1 MTSCRDAFPT
11 PNVASVS
18 HRTAATTGSVA
29 LARSPASPA
38 ADLGTR
44 LRPDFPI
51 LNQIPP
57 TGRPALAFLDTA
69 ASSQKPQAVIDA
81 LSTYYQTTNAN
92 IHRGVYALSE
102 HATAQ
107 FEAARAT
114 VADFIGAPDHHEVIF
129 TRNTT
134 EGINLVASAWGRR
147 NLRSGDLIVL
157 TVMEHHSN
165 LVPWQLIA
173 EETGAELGFIGM
185 LPDGTLD
192 LDSLDALLA
201 REPKLVAFSHVSNA
215 LGTVHP
221 AAEITRRAKAIGAT
235 VLIDGAQSAPHIPVD
250 VAELGCD
257 FFAFSGHKV
266 LGPNGIG
273 VLWGRREILD
283 AMPPFMGGGS
293 MIRRVELT
301 HSTWADVP
309 ARFEAGTPA
318 IAEAIGLGAALEY
331 LGDVGLDNVAAYEH
345 DLLDYALGRLIDV
358 PGVTALGPS
367 DPTRQAG
374 VVSFTLDGVHPHD
387 VAAIL
392 DEGGVA
398 VRAGHHCCQPL
409 LREMGLVATTR
420 ASFGPYTIRPEID
433 ALVTGLHRVN
443 TIFNG

>member
-1 MTSCRDAFPT
+1 MTCCRDAFPKL
-11 PNVASVS
+11 ASAS
-18 HRTAATTGSVA
+18 NRSTATVVPGD
-29 LARSPASPA
+29 ASRPA
-38 ADLGTR
+38 ACATGDLGTR

-51 LNQIPP
+51 LNQLPLP
-57 TGRPALAFLDTA
+57 GRPALAFLDTA
-69 ASSQKPQAVIDA
+69 ASSQKPRVVIDA
-81 LSTYYQTTNAN
+81 LSTYYRTTHAN
-92 IHRGVYALSE
+92 IHRGVYELSE

-114 VADFIGAPDHHEVIF
+114 IADFIGAPDHHEVIF

-134 EGINLVASAWGRR
+134 EGINLVANAWGRK
-147 NLRSGDLIVL
+147 NLRAGDLIVL

-173 EETGAELGFIGM
+173 EETGAQLGFVGL

-201 REPKLVAFSHVSNA
+201 REPKLVAISHVSNA
-215 LGTVHP
+215 LGTIHP
-221 AAEITRRAKAIGAT
+221 AAEITRRAKAAGAT
-235 VLIDGAQSAPHIPVD
+235 VLIDGAQSVPHIPVD
-250 VAELGCD
+250 VAGLGCD

-266 LGPNGIG
+266 LGPTGIG
-273 VLWGRREILD
+273 ALWGRREILD

-293 MIRRVELT
+293 MIRKVELT

-318 IAEAIGLGAALEY
+318 IAEAIGLGVAIDY
-331 LGDVGLDNVAAYEH
+331 LRDIGVEHVAAHEH
-345 DLLDYALGRLIDV
+345 QLLEYALGRLAEV
-358 PGVTALGPS
+358 PCVTVLGPS
-367 DPTRQAG
+367 DPARQAG
-374 VVSFTLDGVHPHD
+374 VISFTVEGVHPHD

-409 LREMGLVATTR
+409 LRELGLVATTR
-420 ASFGPYTIRPEID
+420 ASFGPYTVQSEID
-433 ALVTGLHRVN
+433 ALITGLHRVN
-443 TIFNG
+443 AIFGA